1 MTKTDTRI
9 TEQPLRVNAANLP
22 LALRRAV
29 RRVQGLGVFEIRATC
44 ANSSELSALMTALE
58 RKFASIGRG
67 TVLLE
72 QACELPGVAHI
83 VIDYTD
89 IGSDSENDPQVT
101 PDEQMRATE

>member
-29 RRVQGLGVFEIRATC
+29 RRVQGLGVFEIRA
-44 ANSSELSALMTALE
+44 LSALMTALE